1 MSIRQLTSLQNP
13 LIKHIVKL
21 RQNRDYRLE
30 HQTLVISGKKLVK
43 EISLEVP
50 IKTLFVYDETL
61 IPTGLKAESVFIVNE
76 EIMQKASGLQYPEGI
91 LAEVEMP
98 KISKL
103 TDLKKIIVLDRV
115 SDPGNFGTILRTA
128 LALGWDGA
136 FILEGSCDPFNDK
149 ALSAARG
156 ATFRLPL
163 GFGNW
168 KDLETLIDKNGL
180 LPLVA
185 DLEGTPVR
193 TFEKQE
199 KLLLVLS
206 HEAHGASFEAIKR
219 CQKVT
224 IPISSQME
232 SLNVSVAAGILMYE
246 LL

>member
-30 HQTLVISGKKLVK
+30 HHSVVILGKKLVK

-50 IKTLFVYDETL
+50 VKTLFVYNETL
-61 IPTGLKAESVFIVNE
+61 IPAGLKAESIFIVTE

-103 TDLKKIIVLDRV
+103 AGLKKIIVLDRV

-136 FILEGSCDPFNDK
+136 FIMDGSCDPFNDK

-168 KDLETLIDKNGL
+168 KDLEVLIDQNGL
-180 LPLVA
+180 FALVA
-185 DLEGTPVR
+185 DLEGRPVKAE
-193 TFEKQE
+193 EKHD

-206 HEAHGASFEAIKR
+206 HEAHGASVEAIKR

-224 IPISSQME
+224 IPISCTME